1 VGEAP
6 GDPEQG
12 EREALAMKI
21 GILGTRG
28 IPARYG
34 GFETLAEELSAR
46 LAARGHDVT
55 VYTRTRYAEPGV
67 REWRGAKVRV
77 LPTVPTKYLDTVA
90 HGLVSGL
97 DAAFERFDAV
107 LVCNAINAA
116 SCFLPRLSGATRV
129 ILNVDGLERHRR
141 KWNAIGQLGYA
152 ISEKLST
159 IVPDAVVSDARV
171 IRDYYRRT
179 YGFESHFIPYGGD
192 LPQAS
197 GRDTLDRLGLS
208 PERYVLY
215 VSRLE
220 PENNADAVVR
230 AYRGVPGETPLV
242 IVGDAPYAADYVA
255 RVRAEADPRVK
266 FPGAIYGDGY
276 RQLLAST
283 AVYVQAT
290 EVGGTHPALVEALG
304 YGRIVCYNATPENE
318 EVAGGAALPFD
329 VRQPATLSALLAA
342 VLDDPASYSVWKE
355 RARSRTNER
364 YRWEDVANRYEEVLQ
379 GRAVLEGRSVIP

>member
-1 VGEAP
+1 M
-6 GDPEQG
+6 
-12 EREALAMKI
+12 RL

-46 LAARGHDVT
+46 LSARGHDLT

-77 LPTVPTKYLDTVA
+77 LPTIPTKYLDTVA
-90 HGLVSGL
+90 HGFLCGV

-116 SCFLPRLSGATRV
+116 SCFLPRLSGRTRV
-129 ILNVDGLERHRR
+129 VLNVDGLERNRR
-141 KWNAIGQLGYA
+141 KWSAVGRIAYE

-171 IRDYYRRT
+171 IRDYYRER
-179 YGFESHFIPYGGD
+179 YGFESHYIPYGGD
-192 LPQAS
+192 LPPPS
-197 GRDTLDRLGLS
+197 GHETLDRLGLS
-208 PERYVLY
+208 PEQYVLY

-230 AYRGVPGETPLV
+230 AYRDVPGETPLV
-242 IVGDAPYAADYVA
+242 VVGDAPYAADYVA
-255 RVRAEADPRVK
+255 RVKALADPRVK
-266 FPGAIYGDGY
+266 FPGAIYGEGY
-276 RQLLAST
+276 RQLLASA

-290 EVGGTHPALVEALG
+290 EIGGTHPALVEALG
-304 YGRIVCYNATPENE
+304 CGRIVCYNATPENE

-329 VRQPATLSALLAA
+329 IRRPETLTRAITD
-342 VLDDPASYSVWKE
+342 VLDDPESWSVWKS
-355 RARSRTNER
+355 RARARANER
-364 YRWEDVANRYEEVLQ
+364 YCWDDVAERYEAVLQ
-379 GRAVLEGRSVIP
+379 GRAALDGAAGIS

>member
-1 VGEAP
+1 
-6 GDPEQG
+6 
-12 EREALAMKI
+12 MKI

-55 VYTRTRYAEPGV
+55 VYTRTRYAERGL

-77 LPTVPTKYLDTVA
+77 LPTIPTKYLDTVA
-90 HGLVSGL
+90 HGLLSAL
-97 DAAFERFDAV
+97 DAVFERFDAV

-116 SCFLPRLSGATRV
+116 ASFLPRLAGRTRV
-129 ILNVDGLERHRR
+129 VLNVDGLERHRR
-141 KWNAIGQLGYA
+141 KWSALGQLAYRV
-152 ISEKLST
+152 SEKLST
-159 IVPDAVVSDARV
+159 IVPDAVVSDAEV
-171 IRDYYRRT
+171 IRTYYRDH

-192 LPQAS
+192 LPEPS
-197 GRDTLDRLGLS
+197 GTDALERLGLS
-208 PERYVLY
+208 RDKYVLY

-230 AYRGVPGETPLV
+230 AYRDVPGDTPLV
-242 IVGDAPYAADYVA
+242 VVGDAPYATDYIA
-255 RVRAEADPRVK
+255 RVHREADPRVK

-276 RQLLAST
+276 RQLLSSA
-283 AVYVQAT
+283 AIYVQAT

-304 YGRIVCYNATPENE
+304 YGRVVAYNETPENE

-329 VRQPATLSALLAA
+329 VRRPETLTRLLTGI
-342 VLDDPASYSVWKE
+342 LDDPDSASVWKE
-355 RARSRTNER
+355 RARARARQR
-364 YRWEDVANRYEEVLQ
+364 YRWDDVADRYEEVLR
-379 GRAVLEGRSVIP
+379 GAGLR